1 MDERAIVH
9 MDLDSFFVS
18 VEMLKHP
25 ELKGKPVIIG
35 GSSDRGVVASCS
47 YEARKFGIHSAMSS
61 KMARILC
68 PHAVWIKGDMEE
80 YSKYSKTVRQIIEY
94 KAPLFEQASIDEF
107 YLDVSGMD
115 KFFGCYK
122 WTKELREYI
131 IKESGLPI
139 SFGLSV
145 NKTVSKIATNEAKP
159 NGAKEVPN
167 GTEKE
172 FIAPLPVGKIP
183 MVGKKTCEQL
193 HQVGIV
199 DVKTLS
205 QMPVRVLEAMF
216 GKNGIMLWQRAN
228 AIDYTPIEPYSE
240 RKSISTETT
249 FESDT
254 IDVKMLRDKILR
266 MVEELAFNLRK
277 ENFLTGCLTV
287 KLKYSNFD
295 TETRQCSF
303 PYNCS
308 DHLLMEKAVEIF
320 EKLYSRRM
328 LVRLIGVRLSDLVR
342 GNYQMTLFENP
353 HKTVHLYQAMDKIRV
368 KYGEDAVR
376 RAIGGVNSD
385 AKNQES
391 SAAEGQKQIK
401 NKKNN

>member
-18 VEMLKHP
+18 VELLKHP

-47 YEARKFGIHSAMSS
+47 YEARKFGVHSAMSS

-68 PHAVWIKGDMEE
+68 PQAIWVRGDMEE
-80 YSKYSKTVRQIIEY
+80 YSRYSKTVRQIIEDR
-94 KAPLFEQASIDEF
+94 APVFEQASIDEF
-107 YLDVSGMD
+107 YIDVSGMD
-115 KFFGCYK
+115 KFFGTYK
-122 WTKELREYI
+122 WTRELKQYI
-131 IKESGLPI
+131 MKESGLPI

-145 NKTVSKIATNEAKP
+145 NKTVSKIATNESKP
-159 NGAKEVPN
+159 DGAREVPG

-193 HQVGIV
+193 HQVGIT
-199 DVKTLS
+199 DVRTLS
-205 QMPVRVLEAMF
+205 LMPVRVLEAMF
-216 GKNGIMLWQRAN
+216 GKNGVVLWQRAN

-240 RKSISTETT
+240 RKSVSTETT

-266 MVEELAFNLRK
+266 MVEELAFSLRK

-287 KLKYSNFD
+287 KLRYSNFD

-308 DHLLMEKAVEIF
+308 DHILMEKALEVF
-320 EKLYSRRM
+320 DKLYSRRM
-328 LVRLIGVRLSDLVR
+328 LVRLIGVRFTDLVR
-342 GNYQMTLFENP
+342 GNYQINLFENP
-353 HKTVHLYQAMDKIRV
+353 HRTVHLYQAMDKIRV

-376 RAIGGVNSD
+376 RAIGDIN
-385 AKNQES
+385 E
-391 SAAEGQKQIK
+391 
-401 NKKNN
+401 NKKKTDSQE